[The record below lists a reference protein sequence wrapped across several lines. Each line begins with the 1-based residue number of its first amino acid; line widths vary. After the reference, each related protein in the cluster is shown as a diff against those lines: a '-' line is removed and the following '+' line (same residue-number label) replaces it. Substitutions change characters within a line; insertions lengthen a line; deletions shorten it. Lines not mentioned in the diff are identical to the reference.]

1 MTHGSDHEYMQDPQ
15 GRVRFFGIYEGI
27 VKEIN
32 DPLKKGRI
40 KVQVTVTGQEVTGW
54 AKAVLPITHNA
65 NHPDHKEH
73 LASEIAALLT
83 TTSVSA
89 SGTASSGGSP
99 AHTHPVS
106 VTVPALTVVAKSGAG
121 TLKHPHKIVVNA
133 IKKWNGSDAK
143 TAMFNDETST
153 DEHTPHRYVPNKGQR
168 VWIMFVAGL
177 LEEPVWIGVQG

>member
-1 MTHGSDHEYMQDPQ
+1 MTTGHDSDYMQDPQ

-54 AKAVLPITHNA
+54 ADAVLPITHNS
-65 NHPDHKEH
+65 NHPDHQEH
-73 LASEIAALLT
+73 TAAQIAALLT
-83 TTSVSA
+83 TSSTAITSGAA
-89 SGTASSGGSP
+89 SGGT
-99 AHTHPVS
+99 AHTHPI
-106 VTVPALTVVAKSGAG
+106 TVPALTVVAKAGAG
-121 TLKHPHKIVVNA
+121 TLKHPHKTAVDA
-133 IKKWNGSDAK
+133 TKKWNGSDAK
-143 TAMFNDETST
+143 TAMFNDATST

-177 LEEPVWIGVQG
+177 LEKPVWIGVQG

>member
-1 MTHGSDHEYMQDPQ
+1 MTTNDINQETYMQDPQ
-15 GRVRFFGIYEGI
+15 GRTRFYGIYEGI

-40 KVQVTVTGQEVTGW
+40 KVQVTVTGQEVSGW
-54 AKAVLPITHNA
+54 ARAVLPITHNA
-65 NHPDHKEH
+65 NHPDHQEH
-73 LASEIAALLT
+73 TAAQIAALLT
-83 TTSVSA
+83 TTSI
-89 SGTASSGGSP
+89 
-99 AHTHPVS
+99 S
-106 VTVPALTVVAKSGAG
+106 VTDSRGDTETIPALTVVAKGGAG

-143 TAMFNDETST
+143 TAMFNDATNT

-177 LEEPVWIGVQG
+177 LEEPVWIGVQE

>member
-1 MTHGSDHEYMQDPQ
+1 MTTGQDNEYMCDPQ

-40 KVQVTVTGQEVTGW
+40 KVQVTVTGQEVTDW
-54 AKAVLPITHNA
+54 ARAVLPITHNA
-65 NHPDHKEH
+65 NHPDHQEH
-73 LASEIAALLT
+73 TAAQIAALLT
-83 TTSVSA
+83 TTSI
-89 SGTASSGGSP
+89 
-99 AHTHPVS
+99 S
-106 VTVPALTVVAKSGAG
+106 VTDSRGDTETIPALTVVAKSGAG

-143 TAMFNDETST
+143 TAMFNDATNT

>member
-1 MTHGSDHEYMQDPQ
+1 MQEVSSDNYMHDPQ
-15 GRVRFFGIYEGI
+15 GRTRFFGIYEGV

-40 KVQVTVTGQEVTGW
+40 KVQVTVTGQEVTDW

-65 NHPDHKEH
+65 NHPDHQEH
-73 LASEIAALLT
+73 TAAQVAALLT
-83 TTSVSA
+83 TQSA
-89 SGTASSGGSP
+89 SITDSRGDSA
-99 AHTHPVS
+99 
-106 VTVPALTVVAKSGAG
+106 TVPALTVVAKAGAG
-121 TLKHPHKIVVNA
+121 TLKHPHKTAVNA
-133 IKKWNGSDAK
+133 TKKWNGSDAK
-143 TAMFNDETST
+143 TNMFNDATST